1 MIIFVFIK
9 DPVIYPEI
17 AEQHFSEI
25 RLTAKRHRKI
35 LEDRKKEIL
44 VTRWHVTQGNSN
56 DDAITS

>member
-17 AEQHFSEI
+17 AEQHLSEI
-25 RLTAKRHRKI
+25 RLTAERHRKT
-35 LEDRKKEIL
+35 LEDREKEI